1 MVAPTSAEFKDFVL
15 EVETTAGSG
24 VYTKVCGLTSRDIK
38 RKANINSN
46 EVPADCSDE
55 SLPSEIKKGVQSQ
68 EVMVSGSGV
77 WAKQSHEMMLDW
89 WYGGQT
95 KNIRLQHVN
104 ADVGDTE
111 YESGPAILAEL
122 NNAVEKGKV
131 VNAEISIEFNGLPTR
146 TAKA

>member
-15 EVETTAGSG
+15 EVEITSGSG
-24 VYTKVCGLTSRDIK
+24 VYTKVCGLTARDIK

-46 EVPADCSDE
+46 EVPSDCSDE

-68 EVMVSGSGV
+68 EVMVGGSGV

-89 WYGGQT
+89 WYSGQT

-104 ADVGDTE
+104 AAVGDTE

-122 NNAVEKGKV
+122 NNAVEKGQV